1 MAEEVCYGLAQEY
14 LFNVGLKMGTFK
26 GFASLLV

>member
-14 LFNVGLKMGTFK
+14 LFNVGLKMGT
-26 GFASLLV
+26 LEIPYYHRH